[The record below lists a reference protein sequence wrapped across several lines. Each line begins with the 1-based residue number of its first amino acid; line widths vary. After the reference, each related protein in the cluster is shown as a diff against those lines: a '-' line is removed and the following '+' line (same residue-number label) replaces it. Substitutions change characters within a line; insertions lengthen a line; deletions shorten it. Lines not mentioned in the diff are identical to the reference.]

1 MPFQPSYNR
10 FGVGPQGPLNPRFAP
25 QNQVIL
31 STKTEEILQ
40 RSQLKMM
47 PRPMVPGMDKPTAS
61 TLKFAGEIPQSAN
74 KKDIKE
80 SLNTAQA
87 ANQDKDK
94 KDNDNES

>member
-1 MPFQPSYNR
+1 
-10 FGVGPQGPLNPRFAP
+10 
-25 QNQVIL
+25 
-31 STKTEEILQ
+31 
-40 RSQLKMM
+40 MM